1 MSAAPTGSAPP
12 ILFDRALLARRR
24 AGRPGEDRGA
34 VTLMTAVA
42 QDLAD
47 RREAVLRSFDRILVL
62 GDTGGTLADRLAIAG
77 PGARMVHAASLAA
90 GPDDGRPDVIVDEEA
105 LPFAPASFDLVASNL
120 VLSGV
125 NDLPGALI
133 QLRRALAP
141 DGLLLASLLG
151 GDTLTEL
158 RQVLAE
164 AETLLSGGLSP
175 RVAPFPDVRAAA
187 NLLQRAGFA
196 LPVADIERYT
206 VRYDDLFALARDL
219 RTLAATNALTERRRR
234 PDGRALFLKAAE
246 LYAER
251 FSDAD
256 GRIRATLEVIHLS
269 GWVPHE
275 SQQKPLAPGS
285 AKTRLKDALS

>member
-1 MSAAPTGSAPP
+1 MSAAPP

-34 VTLMTAVA
+34 VALLTAVA

-47 RREAVLRSFDRILVL
+47 RREAVLREFDRILVL
-62 GDTGGTLADRLAIAG
+62 GDTGGTLAERLAISG
-77 PGARMVHAASLAA
+77 PAARLVRAASLAA

-105 LPFAPASFDLVASNL
+105 LPFAPAAFDLVASNL

-125 NDLPGALI
+125 NDLPGALV
-133 QLRRALAP
+133 QLRRTLAP

-158 RQVLAE
+158 RQSLAE
-164 AETLLSGGLSP
+164 AETALSGGLSP

-187 NLLQRAGFA
+187 GLLQRVGFA
-196 LPVADIERYT
+196 LPVADVERYT

-219 RTLAATNALTERRRR
+219 RALAATNALVERRRR
-234 PDGRALFLKAAE
+234 PDSRALFLKAAE
-246 LYAER
+246 IYATR
-251 FSDAD
+251 FSDPD

>member
-1 MSAAPTGSAPP
+1 MSAAPP

-34 VTLMTAVA
+34 VALLTAVA

-47 RREAVLRSFDRILVL
+47 RREAVLREFDRILVL
-62 GDTGGTLADRLAIAG
+62 GDTGGTLAERLAIAG
-77 PGARMVHAASLAA
+77 PAARLVRAASLAA

-105 LPFAPASFDLVASNL
+105 LPFAPAAFDLVASNL

-133 QLRRALAP
+133 QLRRTLAP

-158 RQVLAE
+158 RQSLAE
-164 AETLLSGGLSP
+164 AEAALAGGLSP

-187 NLLQRAGFA
+187 GLLQRVGFA
-196 LPVADIERYT
+196 LPVADVERYT

-219 RTLAATNALTERRRR
+219 RALAATNALVERRRR
-234 PDGRALFLKAAE
+234 PDSRALFLKAAE
-246 LYAER
+246 IYATR
-251 FSDAD
+251 FSDPD

-285 AKTRLKDALS
+285 AKTRLKDVLS